1 MLRSGDGPRYTRN
14 LGARVSGYA
23 VTRDA
28 RHDTRYGGRL
38 GREEKAR
45 ANRRN
50 RRWLRV
56 DLGVQ
61 GEDALLIPKLYT
73 GWDVI

>member
-1 MLRSGDGPRYTRN
+1 M
-14 LGARVSGYA
+14 
-23 VTRDA
+23 TRDA

-38 GREEKAR
+38 GRAEKAR

-50 RRWLRV
+50 RRRLRI
-56 DLGVQ
+56 DLGVH
-61 GEDALLIPKLYT
+61 GEEALLIPKLHT